1 MGQVYT
7 SALCK
12 FGEIDLCRLRG
23 KQPKA
28 DPSWVPGLWLG
39 RDTSA
44 DRHIVATTS
53 GMFKTRSIRRLPVSE
68 QVDKQFLKDFQAKH
82 WDPKG
87 RGEDTDVLVL
97 PPSSTFTD
105 KQGSPSLPVQQ
116 TDGTSAVDSSQ
127 HGVKRTSDELG
138 GEALEDEPPNLFQR
152 VGPAQSDLKR
162 SAPDSVPGSE
172 TKLQR
177 ISAVFED
184 DSLPVAC
191 ACVASVS
198 TKSGLDVPIEPNVDR
213 EEELQALRAAE
224 PVLWYDTE
232 FDREQAARDCRNE
245 QGDDFH

>member
-1 MGQVYT
+1 MK
-7 SALCK
+7 L
-12 FGEIDLCRLRG
+12 FCRLRG

-28 DPSWVPGLWLG
+28 DPSWVLGLWLG
-39 RDTSA
+39 RDASA
-44 DRHIVATTS
+44 DMHIVGTIS
-53 GMFKTRSIRRLPVSE
+53 GVFKPRRIRRLPVSE
-68 QVDKQFLKDFQAKH
+68 QVDKHLLNDFQAKP
-82 WDPKG
+82 WGPKG

-97 PPSSTFTD
+97 PPS
-105 KQGSPSLPVQQ
+105 QQ

-127 HGVKRTSDELG
+127 HGLKRTPDELG
-138 GEALEDEPPNLFQR
+138 GEALEEEPPNLFQR
-152 VGPAQSDLKR
+152 VGPATSDLKR

-191 ACVASVS
+191 ACVASIS

-213 EEELQALRAAE
+213 EEELQALPAAE

-232 FDREQAARDCRNE
+232 FDREQEIAGMNKEMTSITLTSTRRS
-245 QGDDFH
+245 